1 MMKAVLRNSLLNS
14 RGQTSVEYILMIVV
28 MVSIMTG
35 LFKQLEGYMVTNPDS
50 MFNNIIKVQSFDPSF
65 KNFRLRR

>member
-1 MMKAVLRNSLLNS
+1 MKKFVQDSLQNSQ
-14 RGQTSVEYILMIVV
+14 GQTSIEYILMIVV

-35 LFKQLEGYMVTNPDS
+35 MFKQLEGYMVSNPDS

>member
-1 MMKAVLRNSLLNS
+1 MMKSLLQNS
-14 RGQTSVEYILMIVV
+14 QGQTSVEYILMIVV

-35 LFKQLEGYMVTNPDS
+35 MFKQLEGYMVTNPDS
-50 MFNNIIKVQSFDPSF
+50 MFNNIINVQSFDPSF

>member
-1 MMKAVLRNSLLNS
+1 MIVEMNRLLKNSS
-14 RGQTSVEYILMIVV
+14 GQASIEYILMIVV

-35 LFKQLEGYMVTNPDS
+35 MFKKLEGYMITNPDS
-50 MFNNIIKVQSFDPSF
+50 VFNNIIKVQSFDPSF

>member
-1 MMKAVLRNSLLNS
+1 MMKSLLKNS
-14 RGQTSVEYILMIVV
+14 QGQTSVEYILMIVV
-28 MVSIMTG
+28 MASVMTG
-35 LFKQLEGYMVTNPDS
+35 MFKQLEGYMVTNPDS